1 MASLGT
7 IVRYCLRKMYKEG
20 RDPVSQ
26 KEHLTIECEALYL
39 IPRSKNKNKHKTK
52 PETKN
57 KI

>member
-1 MASLGT
+1 
-7 IVRYCLRKMYKEG
+7 MYKEG